1 MTNHSSAFMLASAC
15 AVSAIAGGAAHQRDG
30 AGGTRASPH
39 SLLHSVSAVT
49 RSASETGLAHFG
61 SAPACSGG
69 GGGGGVVESRSGK
82 ADAASVSV
90 AVPPLVGLCDGPA
103 GLGASAG
110 NFGTGGFFMGEG
122 LDGLDVAKD
131 AFTMAAAQSGRAGM
145 ASAAGGGGC
154 RSTAPKSSVM
164 K

>member
-1 MTNHSSAFMLASAC
+1 
-15 AVSAIAGGAAHQRDG
+15 
-30 AGGTRASPH
+30 
-39 SLLHSVSAVT
+39 
-49 RSASETGLAHFG
+49 
-61 SAPACSGG
+61 
-69 GGGGGVVESRSGK
+69 VVESRSGK

-103 GLGASAG
+103 GGASAG

-131 AFTMAAAQSGRAGM
+131 AFTIAAAQSGRAGM